1 MMTLLLLLRSVI
13 GLIFL
18 IGLIFA
24 SGYISFYW
32 NFDSKSDKPIGVYKI
47 IFKYGICYP
56 VQVFKLANS
65 TYNVIGSVILTTLSL
80 IVYPSFAFVS
90 ILLLIVISVLF
101 GFDLIFRK
109 KDKEN

>member
-1 MMTLLLLLRSVI
+1 MMTLLLLRSVI
-13 GLIFL
+13 GVIFV

-24 SGYISFYW
+24 SGYIYLNS
-32 NFDSKSDKPIGVYKI
+32 DSKSDKPIGVYKI

-65 TYNVIGSVILTTLSL
+65 TYNVIGSVILTALSL

-90 ILLLIVISVLF
+90 ILLLIVLSVLF
-101 GFDLIFRK
+101 GFDLIFKK
-109 KDKEN
+109 KDKES

>member
-1 MMTLLLLLRSVI
+1 MMTLLLLRSVI
-13 GLIFL
+13 GVIFV
-18 IGLIFA
+18 IGLIFT
-24 SGYISFYW
+24 SGYIGFYL
-32 NFDSKSDKPIGVYKI
+32 NVDSKSGVYKI

>member
-1 MMTLLLLLRSVI
+1 MMTLLLLRSVI
-13 GLIFL
+13 GVIFV

-24 SGYISFYW
+24 SGYIGFYL
-32 NFDSKSDKPIGVYKI
+32 NSDKPIGVYKI

-65 TYNVIGSVILTTLSL
+65 TYNVIGSVILTALSL

-90 ILLLIVISVLF
+90 ILLLIVLSVLF
-101 GFDLIFRK
+101 GFDLIFKK
-109 KDKEN
+109 KDKES

>member
-13 GLIFL
+13 GVIFV

-24 SGYISFYW
+24 SGYIGFYL
-32 NFDSKSDKPIGVYKI
+32 NSDSKSDKSIGVYKI

>member
-1 MMTLLLLLRSVI
+1 MMTSLLLLRSVI

-90 ILLLIVISVLF
+90 ILLLIAISVLF
-101 GFDLIFRK
+101 GFDLIFKK
-109 KDKEN
+109 KDKES

>member
-1 MMTLLLLLRSVI
+1 MMILLILINVI
-13 GLIFL
+13 GLIFVS
-18 IGLIFA
+18 A
-24 SGYISFYW
+24 YICLYLDL
-32 NFDSKSDKPIGVYKI
+32 DSKSDKPIGVYKI